1 MLLLFSW
8 TLKFLVQYI
17 GNIGKREVID
27 VMNRFGH
34 CVSYNFVE
42 DFETE
47 LALVL
52 LRNLSYCLK
61 LCFADPIST
70 LELPLI
76 ISIFSLKHLR
86 EKIR

>member
-17 GNIGKREVID
+17 GNMGKREVID

-42 DFETE
+42 DLETE
-47 LALVL
+47 LAFGAVEE
-52 LRNLSYCLK
+52 SK
-61 LCFADPIST
+61 VIA
-70 LELPLI
+70 
-76 ISIFSLKHLR
+76 
-86 EKIR
+86 

>member
-8 TLKFLVQYI
+8 TLKVLVQYI

-27 VMNRFGH
+27 VMNHFGH

-42 DFETE
+42 DLETE

-61 LCFADPIST
+61 VCIADWI
-70 LELPLI
+70 
-76 ISIFSLKHLR
+76 
-86 EKIR
+86 